1 METPTLKILLTGN
14 TDVGKSFTFSRLTG
28 IVVISTNYPGTTV
41 EYMEGRMNWLS
52 RGSCGLMGTV
62 SATGGSHRQ
71 GKGATVDAPRKLS
84 KDPRCAR
91 NGEIWE
97 KTQEVLR
104 IHLF

>member
-1 METPTLKILLTGN
+1 
-14 TDVGKSFTFSRLTG
+14 
-28 IVVISTNYPGTTV
+28 
-41 EYMEGRMNWLS
+41 MNWRS
-52 RGSCGLMGTV
+52 RGSCGLMGAV

-71 GKGATVDAPRKLS
+71 GSAAIDAPRKLS